1 MKLLSIL
8 VSILLLSCS
17 NVSDSKAPVEKT
29 DTAHDG
35 FTAQTDPQDL
45 KRDTIIEAVWFG
57 AHLHY
62 YYPSTAEKQ
71 DTLVVYLIFDPAAKG
86 KAQIQAWKGLANDPD
101 SYRDSVMFISVDDSR
116 NGMKAS
122 DVVSKVNNI
131 ELMLAAMIKK
141 PYALYATGLSGGARI
156 AAALQGSNQFF
167 KGLILCCA
175 APQPTDL
182 QCPSILYSANEDMN
196 FLECYEY
203 YQSTSSNQ
211 LQLRIENGQHEWPT
225 NAIFGEMIKDLA
237 KPLTKQI
244 VNTSKTDLSATS
256 IKYEAQEQEVIQ
268 KAYFQQ
274 PITFWETYLAK
285 KRSAKAAVEKRLL
298 NYTSLYSY
306 SVVNNPQVQ
315 NDPSAFDYAL
325 QIYEWADANNSEWIY
340 LRSVYYL
347 QQKDERQA
355 FKYLEKAIK
364 NGFSNTERL
373 FANAYWKNYTND
385 KRFTSIIAK

>member
-17 NVSDSKAPVEKT
+17 NVSDSKTPVEKT
-29 DTAHDG
+29 DTAGDG
-35 FTAQTDPQDL
+35 SIAQTEQQEL
-45 KRDTIIEAVWFG
+45 KRDTVVETVWFG

-62 YYPSTAEKQ
+62 YYPSTTEKQ
-71 DTLVVYLIFDPAAKG
+71 DTVDVWLIFDPAAKG
-86 KAQIQAWKGLANDPD
+86 HEQIRSWKGVANER
-101 SYRDSVMFISVDDSR
+101 SIMFISVDDSR

-122 DVVSKVNNI
+122 DVVSKVSNI
-131 ELMLAAMIKK
+131 ELMLASMIRK
-141 PYALYATGLSGGARI
+141 PYALYATGLSGGSRI

-175 APQPTDL
+175 APQQADL

-203 YQSTSSNQ
+203 YQNASMKQ
-211 LQLRIENGQHEWPT
+211 LQLRIENGKHEWPA
-225 NAIFGEMIKDLA
+225 NNVLSEMIKDLT
-237 KPLTKQI
+237 KPLVKQI
-244 VNTSKTDLSATS
+244 VNTCKTDVSATT
-256 IKYEAQEQEVIQ
+256 IKYETQEQEAIQ

-274 PITFWETYLAK
+274 PITFWETYSAK
-285 KRSAKAAVEKRLL
+285 KRSAKTAVEKRLL

-315 NDPSAFDYAL
+315 SDLSAFDYAL
-325 QIYEWADANNSEWIY
+325 QIYEWADATNTEWMY

-347 QQKDERQA
+347 QQKDETSA
-355 FKYLEKAIK
+355 FKFLEKAIK
-364 NGFSNTERL
+364 NGFSNAERL
-373 FANAYWKNYTND
+373 FANAYWKNYSND
-385 KRFTSIIAK
+385 FRFTKLISQISAK